1 MSEARH
7 LAEDAMKRVMILHNL
22 IEDMHQNVEALKK
35 LTRFPDG
42 LRIGHDL
49 VLYQSLDVRAIMDD
63 VLATIPEDAD

>member
-1 MSEARH
+1 MTKARD

-49 VLYQSLDVRAIMDD
+49 VVYQSMEVQDIMRE
-63 VLATIPEDAD
+63 LLSSIPD